1 MIGWGLIS
9 SSDIAVKKEK
19 EQIMSKFFDNK
30 TKQTI
35 KKQKVITLVVGLLVI
50 VAIIAGGCALN
61 YWGNSVEQQM
71 LGNANDINASSSD

>member
-1 MIGWGLIS
+1 
-9 SSDIAVKKEK
+9 
-19 EQIMSKFFDNK
+19 MSKFFDNK